1 MNKYGCIYKTKK
13 GTERLVIRGYHNEA
27 LTSSVLNDSRVL
39 SFDGRKQIAKFMA
52 KFRGADAG
60 SESSRYI
67 DGNYKVI
74 KLEPF
79 YVLAGFRVKEENKDE
94 FTETDPC
101 T

>member
-13 GTERLVIRGYHNEA
+13 GTERIVITGYHNEA

-39 SFDGRKQIAKFMA
+39 AFDGRKQIAKFME

-60 SESSRYI
+60 SESSRHI

-79 YVLAGFRVKEENKDE
+79 YVLAGFRVREEDTNE
-94 FTETDPC
+94 STEADS
-101 T
+101 